1 VTPPVLAAYL
11 ACALIWGTTWYAIR
25 VCITGYPTLASVALR
40 FVIVGDAIAGIDV
53 IAAPDRLARLELG
66 EL

>member
-1 VTPPVLAAYL
+1 M
-11 ACALIWGTTWYAIR
+11 TTGGR
-25 VCITGYPTLASVALR
+25 PTVALR